1 MVDPGTAANLDF
13 HMGAKTL
20 VDLELRTEVGAHF
33 HGALGVDNLFDTY
46 PDATPDILNSN
57 GLAAFSRY
65 SPFGFN
71 GRFVYGRLGW
81 NW

>member
-1 MVDPGTAANLDF
+1 VN
-13 HMGAKTL
+13 
-20 VDLELRTEVGAHF
+20 
-33 HGALGVDNLFDTY
+33 NLFDTY
-46 PDATPDILNSN
+46 PDATPDTLNSN
-57 GLAAFSRY
+57 GLTAFSRY